1 MAMSKKCYAAIMSA
15 KEISAEIK
23 TLTDEVREKG
33 VTKAYKAV
41 MRIAELNDKFVQDFG
56 DVDPAW
62 SPEPKKQKPAA
73 QPAAQTAQPAYAYA
87 EEILS

>member
-15 KEISAEIK
+15 KEVSAEIK
-23 TLTDEVREKG
+23 QLTDEVKEKG

-41 MRIAELNDKFVQDFG
+41 MRIAELNDKFINDFG

-62 SPEPKKQKPAA
+62 SPEPKQQNT
-73 QPAAQTAQPAYAYA
+73 QPAQAPAYNYAYT
-87 EEILS
+87 EK